1 MASLDNDDG
10 SVLMADRARTMA
22 AIVAERPA
30 APGAFRAVA
39 APFGAGLARRYLPMQ
54 KRVNRGGAL

>member
-1 MASLDNDDG
+1 
-10 SVLMADRARTMA
+10 MA